1 MNDWSE
7 SLFESLFPC
16 FPLDD
21 DGDGSD
27 LFFTSVDDEDDGLVP
42 HFVDDAVFA
51 VPLRSS
57 FSDIVERRR
66 VNVRRGVSFADISG
80 SHQS

>member
-7 SLFESLFPC
+7 SLFESPFPC
-16 FPLDD
+16 LPLDD
-21 DGDGSD
+21 DGGVSGF
-27 LFFTSVDDEDDGLVP
+27 FFTSVDDEDDGLAP
-42 HFVDDAVFA
+42 FFVDVDLD

-57 FSDIVERRR
+57 FSDIVDSRL
-66 VNVRRGVSFADISG
+66 VNVRRGVSCVTISG